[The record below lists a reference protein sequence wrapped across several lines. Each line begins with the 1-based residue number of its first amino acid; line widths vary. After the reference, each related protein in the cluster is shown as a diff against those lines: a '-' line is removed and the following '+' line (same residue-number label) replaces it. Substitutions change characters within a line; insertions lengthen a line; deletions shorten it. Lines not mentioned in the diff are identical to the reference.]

1 MRGPAGGGHLVPAL
15 RRPAVTDMPAAY
27 ARYSRR
33 ELEREGIPM
42 VLALHDARTGAAPP
56 VDDPV
61 ARAEGPRLAE
71 LFDAYAAGL
80 AGQIAAIE
88 ADPAPD
94 LTGGAPLI
102 TVLVVLAEEHLRAR
116 PDDATTPD
124 DVTRPGPGAH
134 G

>member
-1 MRGPAGGGHLVPAL
+1 
-15 RRPAVTDMPAAY
+15 
-27 ARYSRR
+27 
-33 ELEREGIPM
+33 M

-71 LFDAYAAGL
+71 LFDAYDDGMAA
-80 AGQIAAIE
+80 QVAAIE
-88 ADPAPD
+88 ADPTPD

-116 PDDATTPD
+116 PDCVTAPDEATAPD
-124 DVTRPGPGAH
+124 CATAPDEATRLDPRPQP
-134 G
+134 